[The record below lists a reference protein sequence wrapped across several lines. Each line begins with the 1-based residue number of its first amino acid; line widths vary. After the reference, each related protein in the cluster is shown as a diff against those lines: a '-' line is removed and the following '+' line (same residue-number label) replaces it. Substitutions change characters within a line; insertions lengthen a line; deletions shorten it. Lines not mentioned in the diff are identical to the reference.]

1 MGQGVAAVRRRIPVI
16 GTLALLLFFVI
27 GCSSMSSP
35 ESPTGTSGV
44 AEDSR
49 PGFAPSAP
57 ATEAPKAPPQ
67 NAPAPDIITTGTV
80 GITVDDPA
88 AAADKLAA
96 ATSAAG
102 GRVESREEQTAE
114 DHPLAKLV
122 LRIPSAKLDGVLK
135 DLDQLGVVDS
145 MSISH
150 DDVTADRVD
159 LDARILALQT
169 SVNRLL
175 DLMKEADNTA
185 DLLAAE
191 SSLTERQAEL
201 DGLRGQRAALGDQIS
216 YATITVRLST
226 EPPAARPTGFI
237 GAIHAGWDALVFTAR
252 GFAAFVGFLLPW
264 TPVILVLA
272 AAVWGLQKVLRRRK
286 TQ

>member
-1 MGQGVAAVRRRIPVI
+1 MGKQVAAVRRRIPVI
-16 GTLALLLFFVI
+16 GTLALLLFLVI

-35 ESPTGTSGV
+35 ESPSSTGV

-80 GITVDDPA
+80 GITVDDPS

-114 DHPLAKLV
+114 EHPLAKLV

-175 DLMKEADNTA
+175 DLMKKADNTA

-226 EPPAARPTGFI
+226 EPPAVRPTGFT

-264 TPVILVLA
+264 TPVILALA

-286 TQ
+286 SQ